1 MHGGLLVRSPFRGG
15 LAPGVV
21 EKLGVGREMVNGV
34 NTGKGA
40 FAEAASPKT
49 KISRSSSSHANEPR
63 QSPRWR
69 GKFSDLPWSTENAG
83 YAGLHLEGP
92 GRSLPERGKG
102 VGPLGRRPIL
112 TWMSVTEG
120 QDGTK
125 SQRKYRFP
133 LSVPPEV
140 SAFCPWTLA
149 LLVHGTTD
157 SVGDLNHQV
166 PDSQTLRPG
175 LSYTTSFPGSLAFK
189 WQTVGLPG
197 LYNHVNQFL

>member
-83 YAGLHLEGP
+83 YAGVHAPRGP
-92 GRSLPERGKG
+92 WQELARARRRCWAVRQKTHPHVDER
-102 VGPLGRRPIL
+102 
-112 TWMSVTEG
+112 
-120 QDGTK
+120 
-125 SQRKYRFP
+125 
-133 LSVPPEV
+133 
-140 SAFCPWTLA
+140 
-149 LLVHGTTD
+149 H
-157 SVGDLNHQV
+157 
-166 PDSQTLRPG
+166 
-175 LSYTTSFPGSLAFK
+175 
-189 WQTVGLPG
+189 
-197 LYNHVNQFL
+197 

>member
-1 MHGGLLVRSPFRGG
+1 M
-15 LAPGVV
+15 V

-102 VGPLGRRPIL
+102 VGPLGRRLIL
-112 TWMSVTEG
+112 TWMRARMEQKVREN
-120 QDGTK
+120 
-125 SQRKYRFP
+125 
-133 LSVPPEV
+133 
-140 SAFCPWTLA
+140 
-149 LLVHGTTD
+149 TD
-157 SVGDLNHQV
+157 SLFLFH
-166 PDSQTLRPG
+166 LRCLPSALGHWHSWFMG
-175 LSYTTSFPGSLAFK
+175 LRTQLGI
-189 WQTVGLPG
+189 
-197 LYNHVNQFL
+197 